1 MTIQLLS
8 MGWAILLKIL
18 AILFLLAG
26 VIFSSLGM
34 LGVKRLPDVYTRL
47 HATGKITA
55 FGAAMMVGAAAA
67 ILPGLTVFKALVI
80 IILLLL
86 ASPVVAHAIS
96 SAAYKT
102 GLPLAQAERDD
113 LAKALPRGS
122 GKNV

>member
-8 MGWAILLKIL
+8 LGWTIFLKIL
-18 AILFLLAG
+18 AIILLLAG
-26 VIFSSLGM
+26 TIFSSLGM

-55 FGAAMMVGAAAA
+55 FGAVMMVGATAAL
-67 ILPGLTVFKALVI
+67 LPGLTIFKALLI

-102 GLPLAQAERDD
+102 GLPLSRAERDD
-113 LAKALPRGS
+113 LAEVLPRGA